1 MTSPCVLLS
10 VLRFG
15 GKMNRNEKLGEAEI
29 NPEGSFFRWFDN
41 FWYHHKWKTIIVSFF
56 AIVVL
61 VCTLQMCTS
70 EKEDITFVY
79 AGKAYLSAND
89 VDNIEKVLEYVM
101 PEDFDGNGEKAT
113 VLVNYQIYSEEQ
125 IKDIE
130 KEHPGEDIGLYID
143 RSFNSNNYD
152 EFYKYMQTGE
162 TSVCFLDPSL
172 FNSMSENNR
181 LLELSEALG
190 YTPENSVDGYGIRL
204 GDLEIYNE
212 YSVLK
217 ALPEDTV
224 VCILRSLVVGK
235 NSKPKMYAQEMDMFC
250 AIVEFGDE
258 K

>member
-1 MTSPCVLLS
+1 MKYLKNAIALLLAIAFIAPAAALPS
-10 VLRFG
+10 YRL
-15 GKMNRNEKLGEAEI
+15 
-29 NPEGSFFRWFDN
+29 EGTYPDN
-41 FWYHHKWKTIIVSFF
+41 APIV
-56 AIVVL
+56 
-61 VCTLQMCTS
+61 T
-70 EKEDITFVY
+70 
-79 AGKAYLSAND
+79 
-89 VDNIEKVLEYVM
+89 
-101 PEDFDGNGEKAT
+101 PDFDGNGEKAT

-172 FNSMSENNR
+172 FNSMRENNR

-190 YTPENSVDGYGIRL
+190 YTPENSVDGYGISL
-204 GDLEIYNE
+204 GDLEIYDE

-250 AIVEFGDE
+250 AILEFGDE